1 MFLNLIFTVWD
12 GGLIVDDDN
21 VLINKE
27 DVEEENTVLEAV
39 LEVDDLEEEEAEAD
53 GIVLEVDDLEEE
65 EAEADGIVLE
75 AEDFEVECDVEVDKD
90 LLDSEDIELLTTDS
104 ETEKN

>member
-39 LEVDDLEEEEAEAD
+39 LEVDDLEEEEVEAD
-53 GIVLEVDDLEEE
+53 GIVLEV
-65 EAEADGIVLE
+65 
-75 AEDFEVECDVEVDKD
+75 EDFEVECDVEVDKD
-90 LLDSEDIELLTTDS
+90 LLDSEDIELLPTDS